1 MNYDEKC
8 QLLIIGD
15 SSVGKTSILT
25 RFTEDKFTTNY
36 ISTVGVDLFSK
47 DEIFNN
53 KKIRIKIWDT
63 AGEERYRALTQG
75 FFKSANGIIITY
87 SVNDVD
93 TFENLKYWIQSIHTN
108 LGENDLVKI
117 IIIGNKIDLDRE
129 VNFDDAKK
137 YAEDNGYKYF
147 ETSAKSGKGINE
159 SIKFLVQEI
168 IDSQDKINN
177 SGNNK
182 IKNENKNHQDNITLN
197 KNDLKDEEKNKKKC
211 CS

>member
-36 ISTVGVDLFSK
+36 INTIGIDFFSK

-168 IDSQDKINN
+168 IDSQDKINY
-177 SGNNK
+177 NNK
-182 IKNENKNHQDNITLN
+182 NSKDNKHDDDNISLDENKHSN
-197 KNDLKDEEKNKKKC
+197 KEEKNKKK
-211 CS
+211 

>member
-147 ETSAKSGKGINE
+147 ETSAKSGKGVNE
-159 SIKFLVQEI
+159 SIRFLVQEI
-168 IDSQDKINN
+168 IDCQDKKNNVHHNNYNEKKISEKSSINQN
-177 SGNNK
+177 
-182 IKNENKNHQDNITLN
+182 IKS
-197 KNDLKDEEKNKKKC
+197 KDKEKKKKRC
-211 CS
+211 CC

>member
-137 YAEDNGYKYF
+137 YAEDNGY
-147 ETSAKSGKGINE
+147 
-159 SIKFLVQEI
+159 
-168 IDSQDKINN
+168 
-177 SGNNK
+177 
-182 IKNENKNHQDNITLN
+182 NILKLLLKVEKVLMKVLN
-197 KNDLKDEEKNKKKC
+197 F
-211 CS
+211 

>member
-1 MNYDEKC
+1 MSIINNRRFKC
-8 QLLIIGD
+8 RQNININ
-15 SSVGKTSILT
+15 KI
-25 RFTEDKFTTNY
+25 
-36 ISTVGVDLFSK
+36 FSK

-177 SGNNK
+177 NNK
-182 IKNENKNHQDNITLN
+182 NSKDNKHDDDNISLDENKHSN
-197 KNDLKDEEKNKKKC
+197 KEEKNKKKC

>member
-36 ISTVGVDLFSK
+36 INTIGIDFFSK

-87 SVNDVD
+87 AVNDVD

-168 IDSQDKINN
+168 IDSQDKTNNINK
-177 SGNNK
+177 NNK
-182 IKNENKNHQDNITLN
+182 DNKHDDDTISLDENKHSNN
-197 KNDLKDEEKNKKKC
+197 EKKC

>member
-36 ISTVGVDLFSK
+36 INTIGIDFFSK

-177 SGNNK
+177 NNK
-182 IKNENKNHQDNITLN
+182 NSKDNKHDDDNISLDENKHSNN
-197 KNDLKDEEKNKKKC
+197 EEKNKKKC